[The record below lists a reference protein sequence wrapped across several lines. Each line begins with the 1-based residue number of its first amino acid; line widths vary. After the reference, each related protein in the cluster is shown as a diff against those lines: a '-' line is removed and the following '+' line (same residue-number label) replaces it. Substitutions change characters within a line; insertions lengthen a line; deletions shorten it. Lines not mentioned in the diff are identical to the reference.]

1 MLGGPIET
9 SSLQR
14 RLESSAGLA
23 TSDEMKVNA
32 MKLGQFCPVIVL
44 GNKGLKQCV
53 ARDVIAASIRSG
65 YAQVSRSLFFFLLLL
80 LLLLL
85 PSFSLCEYIYFPFS
99 SPGRSV
105 FLRRLQ
111 LLGGC
116 CGAFASVRCL
126 L

>member
-65 YAQVSRSLFFFLLLL
+65 YAQVSRSLFFF
-80 LLLLL
+80 
-85 PSFSLCEYIYFPFS
+85 SS
-99 SPGRSV
+99 SPSSSSSSLFLSV
-105 FLRRLQ
+105 
-111 LLGGC
+111 
-116 CGAFASVRCL
+116 
-126 L
+126 